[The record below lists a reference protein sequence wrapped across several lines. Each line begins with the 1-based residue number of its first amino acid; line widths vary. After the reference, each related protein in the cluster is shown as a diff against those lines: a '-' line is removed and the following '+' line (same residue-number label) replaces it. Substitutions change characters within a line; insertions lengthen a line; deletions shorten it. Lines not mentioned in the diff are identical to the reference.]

1 MSIILLNKEWVVF
14 ELMEVTR
21 LRIARELRI
30 NAEAVDATVYIKDD
44 GKLKVELGVK
54 PEAVKFRDVNQVQD
68 VMKRNYLAARTAAQ
82 LRMATIDQR
91 WSDGTEAKTEAAP
104 SAE

>member
-14 ELMEVTR
+14 ELMEITR
-21 LRIARELRI
+21 LKIARELRI

-44 GKLKVELGVK
+44 GKLKVELAVK

-82 LRMATIDQR
+82 LRIANIDQR
-91 WSDGTEAKTEAAP
+91 WSDGKEAQAQTAP
-104 SAE
+104 AE

>member
-14 ELMEVTR
+14 ELMEITR
-21 LRIARELRI
+21 LKIARELRI

-44 GKLKVELGVK
+44 GKLKVELAVK

-82 LRMATIDQR
+82 LRMVNIDQR
-91 WSDGTEAKTEAAP
+91 WSDGKEAQAQTAP
-104 SAE
+104 AE